1 MRWLIDKNLGSSF
14 ITFDLIQQKH
24 EAVEDRVRTLT
35 EQLETQYELHKNA
48 AQRARKSETDAHE
61 YKERLNALEGELVAG
76 DVLRDGF
83 RSDKEL
89 VGTQVI

>member
-1 MRWLIDKNLGSSF
+1 M
-14 ITFDLIQQKH
+14 
-24 EAVEDRVRTLT
+24 T

-89 VGTQVI
+89 VGSNKMIQFSKHD

>member
-1 MRWLIDKNLGSSF
+1 MKKSLTIL
-14 ITFDLIQQKH
+14 QKH
-24 EAVEDRVRTLT
+24 EALEDRVRTLT

-89 VGTQVI
+89 VGGDARKMVFRVSDKV